1 MNEQESMY
9 ALRANVCRNISDFLS
24 GDSLGFEA
32 TYQFT
37 EQATAKELYA
47 LQDQIDELRRIATAN
62 KIIAKAQQKTIDL
75 LSKRLDK
82 VLEFIRLSEDGL
94 DTWEKSDDD

>member
-1 MNEQESMY
+1 MNIKELAQEIC
-9 ALRANVCRNISDFLS
+9 VDPFV
-24 GDSLGFEA
+24 
-32 TYQFT
+32 

-75 LSKRLDK
+75 LSTRLDK
-82 VLEFIRLSEDGL
+82 VLEFIQLGEGGL
-94 DTWEKSDDD
+94 DTWEKSEDD